1 MPFDQKQKE
10 RIAVIG
16 GGISGLAAAYELSR
30 DYDVTLYEASD
41 RLGGHART
49 VLSGRNG
56 NTPVDTGFIVFN
68 YPNYPNL
75 TRMFAE
81 LDVPVKKSD
90 MSFAAS
96 IDGGKIEY
104 GLSNLKA
111 LFAQR
116 RNILRPGFWRMV
128 FDIAKFNHNAV
139 KAASDDRM
147 TVAELLDRLKMG
159 KWFRNYYLLPIS
171 GAIWSSTPEQ
181 IGDFPAKSLVQFF
194 ENHALLTANTHQ
206 WYTVDGGSIEYVKRI
221 AQAIENMGGTI
232 RLGTP
237 INEVRRTEENVMIGQ
252 TNGIWQEFEQ
262 VLFACHSDDALTL
275 IAEPTSVETQ
285 ILSDIRYQ
293 DNHAVLHRDASQM
306 PNRMDCWSSWVFQST
321 ENTTAASI
329 GITYWMNSLQ
339 NIDAS
344 DHLFVT
350 LNPEQKIPPELV
362 YEETGF
368 RHPVFDQNAIE
379 AQHKLRG
386 IQGDNNTWFCG
397 AYTRYGFHE
406 DGYASAMDV
415 AVKLKAK
422 VTVA

>member
-10 RIAVIG
+10 RIAIIG

-128 FDIAKFNHNAV
+128 FDIAKFNQNAV

-206 WYTVDGGSIEYVKRI
+206 WYTVDGGSIEYVIRI
-221 AQAIENMGGTI
+221 AQAIVNMGGTI
-232 RLGTP
+232 CLGTP

>member
-379 AQHKLRG
+379 AQQKLRG

-422 VTVA
+422 VRVA

>member
-116 RNILRPGFWRMV
+116 RNILRPSFWRMV
-128 FDIAKFNHNAV
+128 FDIAKFNRNAV
-139 KAASDDRM
+139 KAASGDRM

-344 DHLFVT
+344 DQLFVT

-422 VTVA
+422 VRVA